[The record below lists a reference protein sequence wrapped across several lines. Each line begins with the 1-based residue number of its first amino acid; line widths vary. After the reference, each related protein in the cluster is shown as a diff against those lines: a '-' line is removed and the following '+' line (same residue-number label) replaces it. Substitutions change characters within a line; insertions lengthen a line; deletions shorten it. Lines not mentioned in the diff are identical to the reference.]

1 MKKTFLIFYS
11 LLLLLILQSTTSAQ
25 DTRGT
30 IGVGISGGA
39 MNYEG
44 DLDDNFT
51 LVFTKPAFGL
61 HAIFV
66 VFPEYIFVLQYY
78 MEVLLRMMHRLISRA
93 MDKET

>member
-1 MKKTFLIFYS
+1 MKTFLIFYF
-11 LLLLLILQSTTSAQ
+11 LLLLLILPSTTSAQ

-51 LVFTKPAFGL
+51 LVFTKPAFDCMQSSL
-61 HAIFV
+61 F
-66 VFPEYIFVLQYY
+66 FPEYIFVLQYY
-78 MEVLLRMMHRLISRA
+78 MEVLLRMMHRLISRVT
-93 MDKET
+93 DKET